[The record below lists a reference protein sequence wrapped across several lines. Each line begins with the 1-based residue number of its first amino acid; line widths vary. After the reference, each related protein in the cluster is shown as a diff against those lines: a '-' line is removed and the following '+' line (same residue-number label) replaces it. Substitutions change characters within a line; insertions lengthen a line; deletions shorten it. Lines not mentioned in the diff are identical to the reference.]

1 MSKRPSK
8 RTPAAYL
15 FEWRVVRLKKSP
27 AALIGYVTAPD
38 QEQAIAKAI
47 EAFGISDP
55 VARAA
60 CPPTRSRKCGSDS
73 RLVARLPAFPR
84 LHPEVG
90 LPLCDILQ
98 CIPLRLTDKND
109 AL

>member
-8 RTPAAYL
+8 HTPAAHL

-55 VARAA
+55 VRQ
-60 CPPTRSRKCGSDS
+60 S
-73 RLVARLPAFPR
+73 RLSAYKVR
-84 LHPEVG
+84 EV
-90 LPLCDILQ
+90 
-98 CIPLRLTDKND
+98 R
-109 AL
+109 